1 MKNPK
6 SIDFYFICSSFICCL
21 LILHLIKVRKKI
33 VHFDSSHLSTGEM
46 EIVMI
51 VEMDFNSDRIALQHF
66 SQFHRSLLTFFL
78 RPTWERWHE
87 NCFEKLNA
95 VTFNYVIIQ
104 HVDMSE
110 LWTRKLRWECD
121 IEEKRIGCFNE
132 RAQKNVLIW
141 RLHQFSVIMWL
152 QEQKTTP
159 TSRRERC
166 ICREAIDILDD
177 ATCFRL

>member
-1 MKNPK
+1 MYISTPHICRLAKWK
-6 SIDFYFICSSFICCL
+6 LSWLWKWISILIALRCSIFLSFI
-21 LILHLIKVRKKI
+21 
-33 VHFDSSHLSTGEM
+33 VHSSH
-46 EIVMI
+46 
-51 VEMDFNSDRIALQHF
+51 
-66 SQFHRSLLTFFL
+66 FFP

-87 NCFEKLNA
+87 NCFGKLNA

-121 IEEKRIGCFNE
+121 IEEKRIRFNE

-159 TSRRERC
+159 TSQRERC

>member
-1 MKNPK
+1 MCT
-6 SIDFYFICSSFICCL
+6 F
-21 LILHLIKVRKKI
+21 R
-33 VHFDSSHLSTGEM
+33 
-46 EIVMI
+46 
-51 VEMDFNSDRIALQHF
+51 
-66 SQFHRSLLTFFL
+66 LLTFVDRRNGNGHDCGNGFQF
-78 RPTWERWHE
+78 RSHCIAAFFSVSSFTPHIFFHDQHDRERWHE
-87 NCFEKLNA
+87 NCFGKLNA

-121 IEEKRIGCFNE
+121 IEEKRIGFIDK
-132 RAQKNVLIW
+132 AQKNVLIW